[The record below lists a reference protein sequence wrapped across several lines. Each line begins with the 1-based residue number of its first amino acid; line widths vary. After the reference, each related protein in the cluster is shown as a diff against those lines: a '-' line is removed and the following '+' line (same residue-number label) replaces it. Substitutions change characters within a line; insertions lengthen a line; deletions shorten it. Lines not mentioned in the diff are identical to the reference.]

1 MAWGAR
7 NLISTQVKRLIAPER
22 FPAKMA
28 EFKREHLG
36 PCRLSGPL
44 FGTERFALEHW
55 VHSHPRCSPCDASAS
70 AKQPASAGQI
80 SYLSG
85 SSRIH
90 CGTWMNSRGT
100 SCGR

>member
-1 MAWGAR
+1 M
-7 NLISTQVKRLIAPER
+7 ISTQVKRLIAPER

-70 AKQPASAGQI
+70 AKFQFVGARRPRRGDFDRVSRRRRRGLARRMHPAA
-80 SYLSG
+80 
-85 SSRIH
+85 R
-90 CGTWMNSRGT
+90 R
-100 SCGR
+100 